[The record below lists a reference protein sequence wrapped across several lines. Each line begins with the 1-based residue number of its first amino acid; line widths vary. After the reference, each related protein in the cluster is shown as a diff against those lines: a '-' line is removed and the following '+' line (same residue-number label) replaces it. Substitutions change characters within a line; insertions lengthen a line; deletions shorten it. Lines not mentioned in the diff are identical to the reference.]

1 METKTIQTAVQ
12 TAIAAVIIMATFATL
27 TTTWAANRPHEHQW
41 HCHTDMECELEEAA
55 VRAAVLEAHHGR

>member
-27 TTTWAANRPHEHQW
+27 TTTWAANRPHVYQ
-41 HCHTDMECELEEAA
+41 CHTDTECEAEERE
-55 VRAAVLEAHHGR
+55 VNR